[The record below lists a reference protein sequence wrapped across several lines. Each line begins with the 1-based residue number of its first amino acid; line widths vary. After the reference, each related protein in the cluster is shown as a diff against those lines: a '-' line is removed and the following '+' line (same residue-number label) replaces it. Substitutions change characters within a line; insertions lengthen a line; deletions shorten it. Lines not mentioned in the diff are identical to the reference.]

1 MKIERLIL
9 TDFKSFGGRVEVAFP
24 PGVAVIIG
32 PNGSGKSNLV
42 DALRWVFGEAES
54 VVLRAPS
61 PADLVFRG
69 ESGQAAAICSVTAVL
84 RGPGGERD
92 DGFPLVVSRRARA
105 DGRESY
111 AVGEE
116 RLERS
121 EYLEFLRRHGVAAP
135 LPTVIGQGEVGRLL
149 WLHPAE
155 RTQLLVQTV
164 LAQNGGAGAPD
175 QESARIA
182 AAAQAARAEVEHVA
196 VRCAELSEQI
206 ARAERDAQLRRRLDE
221 ERAGL
226 LAACAPRGDDPLLQA
241 TLVALG
247 LPAWRDGDFSLRR
260 RGVSWERAL
269 RRAESLAADL
279 DGSWADLY
287 TLQQEERLWRKRL
300 SEGREELFRLEQA
313 AGRQARAE
321 AAAREERRQ
330 AFLALHARVEERFG
344 AFFRML
350 TPGGDA
356 ILPLVSGGVGEGL
369 PGFEVAVRFPGK
381 PAVPLDG
388 LSGGQLA
395 LVGLCLALAVFLE
408 VSSPALVLDEVE
420 PALDEAL
427 LRRLTRLFADIA
439 GERQIIAVS
448 HQRLMR
454 NTAHHVLQLK
464 RRTAGSFVEFQYDP
478 RTLRAPGAPRR

>member
-1 MKIERLIL
+1 MKIERLVL
-9 TDFKSFGGRVEVAFP
+9 TDFKSFGGRVEVAVP
-24 PGVAVIIG
+24 PGVAVIVG

-42 DALRWVFGEAES
+42 DALRWVLGEADGAA
-54 VVLRAPS
+54 LRAPS
-61 PADLVFRG
+61 PADLVFRRQG
-69 ESGQAAAICSVTAVL
+69 GPAAAGCSVTAVL
-84 RGPGGERD
+84 GGPGGERD
-92 DGFPLVVSRRARA
+92 NGFPLVVSRCARV
-105 DGRESY
+105 DGQESY
-111 AVGEE
+111 AVGGEP
-116 RLERS
+116 LERS
-121 EYLEFLRRHGVAAP
+121 GYLELLRRHGVAAP

-155 RTQLLVQTV
+155 RTRLLVQTV
-164 LAQNGGAGAPD
+164 LAPNGGAVAPA
-175 QESARIA
+175 EEMARIA
-182 AAAQAARAEVEHVA
+182 AAAQAARAEVEHLT
-196 VRCAELSEQI
+196 VRCADLSEQI

-221 ERAGL
+221 ERALL

-247 LPAWRDGDFSLRR
+247 LPARRAKDPSPRR

-269 RRAESLAADL
+269 RRAESLAAAL
-279 DGSWADLY
+279 DGSRPDPSALKE
-287 TLQQEERLWRKRL
+287 EERLCRERL
-300 SEGREELFRLEQA
+300 SQGREELLRLEEA
-313 AGRQARAE
+313 GGRQARAQ
-321 AAAREERRQ
+321 AAAREGRRQ

-356 ILPLVSGGVGEGL
+356 TLPLVPGGPGEGL
-369 PGFEVAVRFPGK
+369 PGFEVAVRFPRK

-388 LSGGQLA
+388 LSGGQQA

-439 GERQIIAVS
+439 RERQIIAVS

-464 RRTAGSFVEFQYDP
+464 RRAAGSLVEFQYDP